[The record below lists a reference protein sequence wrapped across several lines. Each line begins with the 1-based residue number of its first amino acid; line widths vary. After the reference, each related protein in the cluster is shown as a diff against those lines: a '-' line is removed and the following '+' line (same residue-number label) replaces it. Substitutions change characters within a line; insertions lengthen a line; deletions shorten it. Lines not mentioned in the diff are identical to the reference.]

1 MSIKIKIKKK
11 LLKLLLGDKEV
22 QEAILAIIK
31 EDKSLGNGGFSPE
44 QDEAKAIVSK
54 SPDREN
60 KIKELKEEIEVLNG
74 LVKKWKK
81 CFSDEENKNSQLN
94 QKLLTKDEEYN
105 FLVSEKAKLEDEIKE
120 QERKK
125 EVIKR
130 GIQEL
135 ESKLID
141 AKRETKKYKEPFEEQ
156 LKVYELYKNLNEI
169 TKSSL
174 KGIFKDDSLSG
185 FFACG
190 VQEKNINSLWEYI
203 KIEIIEDNNSDI
215 KSLITIFDFLFGK
228 YLMAYPMYKI
238 QEVKEQ
244 ESFNTDKHI
253 KDSNSS
259 VSGAISKVLL
269 RGWINTKNS
278 KIVKKSVVR
287 I

>member
-44 QDEAKAIVSK
+44 QDEAKAIVS

-60 KIKELKEEIEVLNG
+60 RIKELEKEIEVLKK
-74 LVKKWKK
+74 LVEKWKK

-141 AKRETKKYKEPFEEQ
+141 AKQETKKYKKPFEEQ
-156 LKVYELYKNLNEI
+156 LKVYELYKNLNET

-174 KGIFKDDSLSG
+174 KGIFKDESLSG

-190 VQEKNINSLWEYI
+190 VQEKNIGSFWEYI
-203 KIEIIEDNNSDI
+203 KIEIIEDKNSDVE
-215 KSLITIFDFLFGK
+215 SLITIFDFLFGR

-259 VSGAISKVLL
+259 VSGAIPKVLL
-269 RGWINTKNS
+269 RGWINSKTS

-287 I
+287 V